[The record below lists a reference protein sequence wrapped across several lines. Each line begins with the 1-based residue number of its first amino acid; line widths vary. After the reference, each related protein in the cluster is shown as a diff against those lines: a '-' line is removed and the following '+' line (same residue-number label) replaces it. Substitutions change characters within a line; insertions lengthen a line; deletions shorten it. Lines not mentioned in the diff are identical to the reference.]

1 MRTTKSDRRW
11 RWVLAA
17 CAGVS
22 ASAGCESDAQTGALL
37 GAGIGALA
45 GQAIGGDTGG
55 TLIGA
60 GVGGG
65 LGYIIGNESDKKKA
79 RTAEA
84 APPPPPPP
92 SRDPPPAAYPAGG
105 SLTDTRWQ
113 VIEMESPNAPPFFSK
128 VMEFRSGGRVI
139 TTTTDDDGTVHVS
152 DDKFQVE
159 GNRIMVFNA
168 DNPINAHFSI
178 DGDEMIMLADG
189 FRLVLRRIG

>member
-11 RWVLAA
+11 WWVLAV

-65 LGYIIGNESDKKKA
+65 LGYMLGNESDKKKA
-79 RTAEA
+79 RTADS
-84 APPPPPPP
+84 APPPPPA
-92 SRDPPPAAYPAGG
+92 SPAGG
-105 SLTDTRWQ
+105 LLTDTRWQ
-113 VIEMESPNAPPFFSK
+113 VIEMQSPHAPSFFSR
-128 VMEFRSGGRVI
+128 VMEFRSSGRVI
-139 TTTTDDDGTVHVS
+139 ITTTDDDGAVHVS

-159 GNRIMVFNA
+159 GNRIVVFSA

-178 DGDEMIMLADG
+178 DGNEMIMLADG
-189 FRLVLRRIG
+189 FRLVLRRIR